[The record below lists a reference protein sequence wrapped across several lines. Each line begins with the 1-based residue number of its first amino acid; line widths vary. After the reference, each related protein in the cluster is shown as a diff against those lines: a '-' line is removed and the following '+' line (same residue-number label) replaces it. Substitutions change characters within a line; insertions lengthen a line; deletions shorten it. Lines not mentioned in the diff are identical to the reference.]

1 MNPPQSWDHPRSP
14 YLASPR
20 RRQKFRDREGLAQV
34 TAGQRPVGSR
44 CSQAAPLAVSS
55 CLHSHIISV
64 LTERLAVVS
73 GHRPRHCRYQSS
85 HLEVEAEACVSRYL
99 QSILPLIKAE
109 NGSHI
114 IVRLEAGKGVKPSGS
129 VFKSYSA
136 SLAGTCIKGR
146 NLSGSVSTFGS
157 ENSCFF
163 Q

>member
-1 MNPPQSWDHPRSP
+1 M
-14 YLASPR
+14 
-20 RRQKFRDREGLAQV
+20 
-34 TAGQRPVGSR
+34 
-44 CSQAAPLAVSS
+44 
-55 CLHSHIISV
+55 
-64 LTERLAVVS
+64 VS